1 MKESESAHLTRAERI
16 AILAAVIRGVVA
28 GCVEEAAHWLI
39 DTLTCH

>member
-28 GCVEEAAHWLI
+28 GVNIQVPELPLCSIV
-39 DTLTCH
+39 

>member
-1 MKESESAHLTRAERI
+1 MLTREPLINTSTATWSVD
-16 AILAAVIRGVVA
+16 LNVHVA